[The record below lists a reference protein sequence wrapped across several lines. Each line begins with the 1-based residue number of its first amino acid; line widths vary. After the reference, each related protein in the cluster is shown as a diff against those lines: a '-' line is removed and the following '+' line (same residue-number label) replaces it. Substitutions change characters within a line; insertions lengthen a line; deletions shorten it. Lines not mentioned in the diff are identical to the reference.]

1 MSWNQDK
8 NNEKELKGKKVGRLE
23 DEVRRCKIC
32 GQRGRGVRGAF
43 STELGLT
50 QARAGNVH
58 SRRMAGWHD
67 KHGVLSGDL
76 LKSVGHKFKRKISHL
91 KRFSQPFKL
100 ARGLAGGVYFSVGI
114 LNEKIYITLPDTS
127 PDGR

>member
-1 MSWNQDK
+1 M
-8 NNEKELKGKKVGRLE
+8 KGKKVGRLE
-23 DEVRRCKIC
+23 DEVRRCKLC
-32 GQRGRGVRGAF
+32 GQRGTRGGAF

-50 QARAGNVH
+50 QARVGNVH

-76 LKSVGHKFKRKISHL
+76 LKSVDHKFKRKISHL
-91 KRFSQPFKL
+91 KRFPQPFKL

-114 LNEKIYITLPDTS
+114 LNEKNYITLPDTS
-127 PDGR
+127 PDGRWKHSWTTS